1 MNEASE
7 RPSGRETGGDQEPPP
22 ILGTWRNLYALVAA
36 LLVLEILF
44 FAWVSRLGR

>member
-1 MNEASE
+1 MSEAGGRPPE
-7 RPSGRETGGDQEPPP
+7 REAGGEQEPPP

-44 FAWVSRLGR
+44 FAWASRLNR